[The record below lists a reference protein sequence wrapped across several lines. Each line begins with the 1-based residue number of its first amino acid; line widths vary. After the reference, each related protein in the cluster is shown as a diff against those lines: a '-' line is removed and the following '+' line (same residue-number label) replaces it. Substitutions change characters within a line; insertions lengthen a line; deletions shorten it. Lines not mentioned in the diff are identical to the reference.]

1 MHDFILRVTPTRF
14 EAEVG
19 AVCGFLGALYEAI
32 CGYNDAIPLLL
43 FAMCIDYITGI
54 TAAYVYKRRHPKSK
68 KGLDSRVGMVGIA
81 KKILILTLV
90 VFSHIID
97 QAVSFDGIE
106 AVVSWFFI
114 GNEGLSIVEN
124 AAKAGVPIPR
134 RLLDALE
141 QLTDKKNKE
150 AE

>member
-1 MHDFILRVTPTRF
+1 
-14 EAEVG
+14 
-19 AVCGFLGALYEAI
+19 
-32 CGYNDAIPLLL
+32 
-43 FAMCIDYITGI
+43 
-54 TAAYVYKRRHPKSK
+54 
-68 KGLDSRVGMVGIA
+68 MVGIA

-141 QLTDKKNKE
+141 QLTDKKDKE
-150 AE
+150 GET